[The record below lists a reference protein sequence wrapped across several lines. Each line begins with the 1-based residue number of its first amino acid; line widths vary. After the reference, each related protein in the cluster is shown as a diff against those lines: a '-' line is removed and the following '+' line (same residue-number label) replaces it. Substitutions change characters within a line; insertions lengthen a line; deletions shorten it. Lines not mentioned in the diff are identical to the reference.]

1 MNSLFENGDRK
12 LLDPQQ
18 EGFRRYHSTT
28 YAVTRLVQS
37 IVNGFNKNNQ
47 TLACFVDLAKAFD
60 SVWRPGLMYKLSKIG
75 VSGRLWMWIKNF
87 LHDRTVQCHIGDI
100 IGAIFHTEM
109 GLPQGSVL
117 APLLFSIFIIDM
129 FSGIDGDHCKFADD
143 GTFWHSGDHV
153 QHLVEKIC
161 KDIGIL
167 KDWCRKWRMQISLP
181 KTEVTLFSQSNTDN
195 LEPVVTVDNH
205 VLQYNKTPK
214 LLGVH
219 LDEKLNFRKH
229 IEVVSHKASRCLG
242 VLREINGIAKLSSKK
257 LIQLYIGLV
266 RPVLEYGC
274 LAWQTATSHDLKP
287 LEIIQKKALALC
299 LKAPITSSREA
310 LEVASGIPP
319 IDLRLTEIAIREV
332 AKINAKSTDHP
343 LKLQLNQCKEQDPG
357 SRFIGP
363 LNLALCQATEM
374 HQTTN
379 ISISMIQPEP
389 AYNPGDLVRSIQQPD
404 YWSQLGSSK
413 NRSSAQKEMG
423 QNIIHELLTEA
434 PDRSSFAFTD
444 GSCLGNPGPCGAGA
458 VVFLP
463 DDPSGLELTR
473 PVAARGSI
481 LLAELVA
488 ILMVLE
494 LAVSKKISDFSSSL
508 QIFSDSQSAVGIL
521 TLNWASTNYTVLIS
535 QIKSLLQQLQST
547 ALDVSLH
554 WTPGHA
560 TIAGNEIA
568 DRLAKDAAHQAL
580 EMPVDTSIV
589 TIQDIKNSSKKS
601 IVSKWQQRWE
611 ISESGRFLHNFK
623 PLVDSKPYLDLP
635 SKDLFPTILQL
646 RTGYCSLNESRFK
659 LNQCESSECVC
670 GEIETVQH
678 FILECPLYEDNRQR
692 LQKNLF
698 LQLGIPYLDMDLLLG
713 YSENENISG
722 WRESIICELGQ
733 YIANTGRLFSKVAD
747 GNAPL

>member
-1 MNSLFENGDRK
+1 M
-12 LLDPQQ
+12 
-18 EGFRRYHSTT
+18 
-28 YAVTRLVQS
+28 
-37 IVNGFNKNNQ
+37 
-47 TLACFVDLAKAFD
+47 
-60 SVWRPGLMYKLSKIG
+60 
-75 VSGRLWMWIKNF
+75 
-87 LHDRTVQCHIGDI
+87 
-100 IGAIFHTEM
+100 
-109 GLPQGSVL
+109 
-117 APLLFSIFIIDM
+117 
-129 FSGIDGDHCKFADD
+129 
-143 GTFWHSGDHV
+143 
-153 QHLVEKIC
+153 
-161 KDIGIL
+161 
-167 KDWCRKWRMQISLP
+167 
-181 KTEVTLFSQSNTDN
+181 
-195 LEPVVTVDNH
+195 
-205 VLQYNKTPK
+205 
-214 LLGVH
+214 
-219 LDEKLNFRKH
+219 
-229 IEVVSHKASRCLG
+229 
-242 VLREINGIAKLSSKK
+242 
-257 LIQLYIGLV
+257 
-266 RPVLEYGC
+266 
-274 LAWQTATSHDLKP
+274 
-287 LEIIQKKALALC
+287 ALC
-299 LKAPITSSREA
+299 LKASFTSSREA

-413 NRSSAQKEMG
+413 NRSSAQQEMG
-423 QNIIHELLTEA
+423 QNIIHELLSEA
-434 PDRSSFAFTD
+434 PGRSSFAFTD

-488 ILMVLE
+488 IIMVLE

-521 TLNWASTNYTVLIS
+521 TLNWANTNYTVLIS
-535 QIKSLLQQLQST
+535 QIESLLQQLQST

-589 TIQDIKNSSKKS
+589 TIQDIKNSSK
-601 IVSKWQQRWE
+601 SKRIQ
-611 ISESGRFLHNFK
+611 I
-623 PLVDSKPYLDLP
+623 
-635 SKDLFPTILQL
+635 
-646 RTGYCSLNESRFK
+646 
-659 LNQCESSECVC
+659 
-670 GEIETVQH
+670 
-678 FILECPLYEDNRQR
+678 
-692 LQKNLF
+692 
-698 LQLGIPYLDMDLLLG
+698 
-713 YSENENISG
+713 
-722 WRESIICELGQ
+722 
-733 YIANTGRLFSKVAD
+733 
-747 GNAPL
+747 